1 MLRVVPGA
9 PLPLLG
15 LSQPVILVLSVPDAP
30 EEAADE
36 AAEVPG
42 GAALCASGR
51 GGAAGAV
58 RGSSFPPPVAPLEP
72 SARPAGGGVC
82 RGRWRDSR
90 ERADDLAAQW
100 AVVPVGGP
108 ALNAVPEE
116 SVPAGDNVGRI
127 GQCVEADGAHL
138 LLVGLLWP
146 RLCLLAPAGSYLL
159 AHGRSCHGTEV
170 LGGLSRWRLPLAER
184 SSASGPQH
192 LSCGVPHQ

>member
-1 MLRVVPGA
+1 MVPGA

-15 LSQPVILVLSVPDAP
+15 LSQPVILVLSIPDAP
-30 EEAADE
+30 EEAA
-36 AAEVPG
+36 EVPG
-42 GAALCASGR
+42 GVALCASGR

-90 ERADDLAAQW
+90 ERADDLSAQW

-108 ALNAVPEE
+108 ALNAAPAEG
-116 SVPAGDNVGRI
+116 VPAGDNVRWDI
-127 GQCVEADGAHL
+127 QRVKADGAHL
-138 LLVGLLWP
+138 LFTGLLWP
-146 RLCLLAPAGSYLL
+146 RLCLPAPAGSCLL
-159 AHGRSCHGTEV
+159 AHGRSCPGTEV
-170 LGGLSRWRLPLAER
+170 LGGLSHWRPPLAER

-192 LSCGVPHQ
+192 LSCAVSHQ

>member
-1 MLRVVPGA
+1 MVPGA
-9 PLPLLG
+9 PPPLLG

-30 EEAADE
+30 EESADE

-51 GGAAGAV
+51 DAAGAV

-82 RGRWRDSR
+82 LGRWRDSR
-90 ERADDLAAQW
+90 ERADDLSAQW

-108 ALNAVPEE
+108 ALNAAPAEG
-116 SVPAGDNVGRI
+116 VPAGDNVRWDI
-127 GQCVEADGAHL
+127 QRVKADGAHL
-138 LLVGLLWP
+138 LFTGLLWP
-146 RLCLLAPAGSYLL
+146 RLCLPAPAGSCLL
-159 AHGRSCHGTEV
+159 AHGRSCPGTEV
-170 LGGLSRWRLPLAER
+170 LGGLSHWRPPLAER

-192 LSCGVPHQ
+192 LSCAVSHQ

>member
-1 MLRVVPGA
+1 MLCVVPGA

-51 GGAAGAV
+51 DAAGAV

-72 SARPAGGGVC
+72 SARPAGGGVR
-82 RGRWRDSR
+82 RGRWRDAH
-90 ERADDLAAQW
+90 ECADDLSAQW
-100 AVVPVGGP
+100 AVVPVGGQ
-108 ALNAVPEE
+108 ALNAAPAEG
-116 SVPAGDNVGRI
+116 VPAGDNVRWDI
-127 GQCVEADGAHL
+127 QRVKADGAHL
-138 LLVGLLWP
+138 LFTGLLWP
-146 RLCLLAPAGSYLL
+146 RLCLPAPAGSCLL
-159 AHGRSCHGTEV
+159 AHGRSCPGTEV
-170 LGGLSRWRLPLAER
+170 LGGLSHWRPPLAER

-192 LSCGVPHQ
+192 LSCAVSHQ